1 MAKSKVYELVFER
14 FEIVLEQGWYVFKDL
29 KYKTFLES
37 DKGVI
42 AFKTHED
49 AAKFLESFF
58 VKKV

>member
-42 AFKTHED
+42 AFKTHEN
-49 AAKFLESFF
+49 AAKFLATYF

>member
-14 FEIVLEQGWYVFKDL
+14 FEIVLEQGWYILKDR

-42 AFKTHED
+42 AFKTHEN
-49 AAKFLESFF
+49 AAKFLASFF

>member
-14 FEIVLEQGWYVFKDL
+14 FEIVQKEEWYIFKDL
-29 KYKTFLES
+29 KYGTYLES

-49 AAKFLESFF
+49 AAKFLASFF

>member
-14 FEIVLEQGWYVFKDL
+14 FEIVLKEGWYVFKDR

-37 DKGVI
+37 DKGTI
-42 AFKTHED
+42 AFKTHEN

-58 VKKV
+58 VRKV

>member
-29 KYKTFLES
+29 KYGTFLES

>member
-49 AAKFLESFF
+49 AAKFLANYF

>member
-1 MAKSKVYELVFER
+1 MKKSKVYELVFER

>member
-49 AAKFLESFF
+49 AAKFLESFL

>member
-14 FEIVLEQGWYVFKDL
+14 FEIVLEQGWYIFRDR
-29 KYKTFLES
+29 KYGTFLES

-49 AAKFLESFF
+49 AAKFLASFF
-58 VKKV
+58 VKKL

>member
-14 FEIVLEQGWYVFKDL
+14 FEIVLEQDWYVFKDL

-49 AAKFLESFF
+49 AAKFLANYF

>member
-14 FEIVLEQGWYVFKDL
+14 FEIVQKEDWYILKDR

-42 AFKTHED
+42 AFKTHE
-49 AAKFLESFF
+49 AATKFLESFF
-58 VKKV
+58 VRKV

>member
-1 MAKSKVYELVFER
+1 MKKSKVYELVFER

-49 AAKFLESFF
+49 AAKFLANYF

>member
-37 DKGVI
+37 DKGTI
-42 AFKTHED
+42 AFKTHE
-49 AAKFLESFF
+49 AATAFLESFF
-58 VKKV
+58 VRKV

>member
-1 MAKSKVYELVFER
+1 MKKSKVYELVFER

-37 DKGVI
+37 DKGTI

>member
-14 FEIVLEQGWYVFKDL
+14 FEIVLKEGWYVFRDR

-42 AFKTHED
+42 AFKTHE
-49 AAKFLESFF
+49 AATKFLKSFF
-58 VKKV
+58 VRKV